1 MNTLSS
7 GGYVSEVN
15 VLEYVLEPRG
25 LPGLYDMAQFLKTLE
40 SKVGLF
46 DKPEETVQVID
57 TSRPRE

>member
-7 GGYVSEVN
+7 GSYVSEVN
-15 VLEYVLEPRG
+15 VLECVLEPRG
-25 LPGLYDMAQFLKTLE
+25 LPGLYDAAQFLKTLE

-46 DKPEETVQVID
+46 DKPEETVEVID